1 MTEETKKVAP
11 TQGPPQLG
19 EPGEHPMS
27 VLLFSWMRSKLFFR
41 LLMAG
46 LAGLGAFLAACGDS
60 GSSSG
65 ETEMRSVTTPLGTYD
80 IPVNPKRVVAIDS
93 RLDLEPAVALELPL
107 VGYTYAHATPWVPID
122 SSVPFLSEI
131 PNREQILALEPDL
144 IVCLNYESEWWPVA
158 STT

>member
-1 MTEETKKVAP
+1 MPAQST
-11 TQGPPQLG
+11 
-19 EPGEHPMS
+19 
-27 VLLFSWMRSKLFFR
+27 LLLPEGYSDNR
-41 LLMAG
+41 LVSDLTRRQFGFGAG
-46 LAGLGAFLAACGDS
+46 IAGLGAFLAACGDS

-107 VGYTYAHATPWVPID
+107 VGYTYAQATPWVPID

-131 PNREQILALEPDL
+131 PT
-144 IVCLNYESEWWPVA
+144 A
-158 STT
+158 SRSWRSSPT